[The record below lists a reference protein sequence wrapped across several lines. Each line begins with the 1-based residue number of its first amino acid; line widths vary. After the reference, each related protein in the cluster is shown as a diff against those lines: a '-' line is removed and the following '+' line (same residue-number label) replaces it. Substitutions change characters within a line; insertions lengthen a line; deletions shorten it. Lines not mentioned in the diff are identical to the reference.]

1 VAKPARPKHSRIAQP
16 MGRLTP
22 TLSSRLGRAFR
33 AVAGFDEFVDS
44 PCCKATR
51 SSSAN
56 ENHDLT
62 SWHRRWICPR
72 GSRRLLCFTFRV
84 QADLI
89 GFVFRNN
96 SRLVSMRKHQ
106 IATDGRNLQHLLRIA
121 RHARL
126 GWLILRRAQQRVNG
140 VHCNAGICRRREIQ
154 PPRLQIHVSS
164 AADPVQR
171 GTAVSRKRQYCASDG
186 NSQLSFHLGGDALP
200 FKHRPPHERG
210 QCVQMSVG
218 RAR

>member
-1 VAKPARPKHSRIAQP
+1 MAERARPEHSRIAQP

-22 TLSSRLGRAFR
+22 THSSRLGRAFR
-33 AVAGFDEFVDS
+33 TVAGFDEFVDS
-44 PCCKATR
+44 SCCEATR

-62 SWHRRWICPR
+62 SWHRRWMDLPPPFPPTS
-72 GSRRLLCFTFRV
+72 GFTFRV

-89 GFVFRNN
+89 GFVFRDN
-96 SRLVSMRKHQ
+96 SRLVSIRKHQ
-106 IATDGRNLQHLLRIA
+106 IAMDGRNLQHPLRIA
-121 RHARL
+121 PHARP

-140 VHCNAGICRRREIQ
+140 VHCNAGICRRREMQ

-171 GTAVSRKRQYCASDG
+171 GTAVPRKRRHCASLG
-186 NSQLSFHLGGDALP
+186 TPGFPSTSVAMLSPSNTEL
-200 FKHRPPHERG
+200 
-210 QCVQMSVG
+210 
-218 RAR
+218 